1 MSIAKKNTVYSTTHK
16 KAINRPMDRHRS
28 DVTHILCKASCFFLI
43 EILSFSQ
50 VTETIGFSPIQIL
63 IFRMWRN
70 NADVRRCLYFEP
82 GLAVVTE
89 INLFRG
95 SDPKHRK
102 LLAGFNEP
110 QSSSKEQRDKMA
122 NETVE
127 EEDLSKEVAVFLD
140 KNVGVEKETTS
151 EIYSLLQDAL
161 MKKKCLETEVCYP
174 NNSLK
179 LKVSLRLRFWLLAWR
194 CIFSRRFSSNNLKR
208 WLQVFFFYLGLNF
221 RQKISLTVKLS
232 YLFSHNMYSGVNRN
246 PIKWWPHICH
256 AYRVRRSKS

>member
-1 MSIAKKNTVYSTTHK
+1 
-16 KAINRPMDRHRS
+16 MDQHRS

-151 EIYSLLQDAL
+151 KIYSLLQDAL

-208 WLQVFFFYLGLNF
+208 WPQVFFFYLGLNF
-221 RQKISLTVKLS
+221 RQKNFTHGKTILS
-232 YLFSHNMYSGVNRN
+232 VFSQYVF
-246 PIKWWPHICH
+246 W
-256 AYRVRRSKS
+256 SKSKPNKMMATYLRCLSCSKVKKLISRVI

>member
-1 MSIAKKNTVYSTTHK
+1 
-16 KAINRPMDRHRS
+16 MDRHRS
-28 DVTHILCKASCFFLI
+28 DVTHILCKTSCFFFFI

-50 VTETIGFSPIQIL
+50 VTETIGFFPIQIL

-70 NADVRRCLYFEP
+70 NADVRRCSYFDP

-89 INLFRG
+89 SFSREW
-95 SDPKHRK
+95 SEKDPKHRK
-102 LLAGFNEP
+102 LWAGFSEP
-110 QSSSKEQRDKMA
+110 QSFSKEQRDKMA

-151 EIYSLLQDAL
+151 KIYSLLQDAL

-194 CIFSRRFSSNNLKR
+194 WIFSR
-208 WLQVFFFYLGLNF
+208 V
-221 RQKISLTVKLS
+221 
-232 YLFSHNMYSGVNRN
+232 
-246 PIKWWPHICH
+246 
-256 AYRVRRSKS
+256 